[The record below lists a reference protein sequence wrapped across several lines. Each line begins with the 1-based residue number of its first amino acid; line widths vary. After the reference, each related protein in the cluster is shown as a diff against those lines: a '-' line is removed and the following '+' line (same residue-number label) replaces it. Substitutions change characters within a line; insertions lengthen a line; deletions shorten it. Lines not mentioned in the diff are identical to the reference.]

1 MLDDK
6 KLYYGHEAKEELVP
20 SVNAIAIDVQEK
32 AQMIFVGSHGVQ
44 DVMFRNS
51 MIAAYNMGIMK
62 LREELIRWI
71 TKEPEDEDEEGS
83 GNDNG

>member
-20 SVNAIAIDVQEK
+20 SVNSIAIDVQEK
-32 AQMIFVGSHGVQ
+32 AQMILVGSQDVQ
-44 DVMFRNS
+44 AVMFRNS
-51 MIAAYNMGIMK
+51 MIAAYNLGVMK
-62 LREELIRWI
+62 MREELIRWI

>member
-20 SVNAIAIDVQEK
+20 AVNAIAIDVQEK
-32 AQMIFVGSHGVQ
+32 AQMILVGSQ
-44 DVMFRNS
+44 DVQAVTFRNS
-51 MIAAYNMGIMK
+51 MIAAYNLGIMK

-71 TKEPEDEDEEGS
+71 TKEPEDEEEEGS

>member
-32 AQMIFVGSHGVQ
+32 AQMIFVGSQ
-44 DVMFRNS
+44 DVQAVMLRNS
-51 MIAAYNMGIMK
+51 MIAAYNLGIMK
-62 LREELIRWI
+62 MREELIRWI
-71 TKEPEDEDEEGS
+71 TKKPEDEDEEGS